1 METRG
6 FDDLHAALFT
16 ESRTRGRR
24 WQREVGNPGRDD
36 KARAVTD
43 LQFRESDGAEELPIR
58 LADVEVS
65 HHSPLVIPSEA
76 EGSAVGLARTQNS
89 LESSGGPVGF
99 LSPVPTHS
107 VLRI

>member
-24 WQREVGNPGRDD
+24 RQREVGNPGRDD

-43 LQFRESDGAEELPIR
+43 LQFREPDGAEELPIR

-65 HHSPLVIPSEA
+65 HHSPLVIPRACDFIRFRKKPMVKTKNLGASK
-76 EGSAVGLARTQNS
+76 SAKNQ
-89 LESSGGPVGF
+89 
-99 LSPVPTHS
+99 
-107 VLRI
+107 